1 MNHDN
6 LIKMANQIG
15 TFFESMPDR
24 EAATRDVAN
33 HIRATWEPRMVDA
46 LRQRIEGNDGGEVL
60 EIVRR
65 ALQVHLPPKPSG
77 PL

>member
-46 LRQRIEGNDGGEVL
+46 LRQRIEGQDGGEVL

-65 ALQVHLPPKPSG
+65 ALQLHLQPKAPDIK
-77 PL
+77 

>member
-24 EAATRDVAN
+24 EAAIRDVAS
-33 HIRATWEPRMVDA
+33 HIQLTWEPRMVDA
-46 LRQRIEGNDGGEVL
+46 LRQRIEGQDGGEVL
-60 EIVRR
+60 EIVRQ
-65 ALQVHLPPKPSG
+65 ALQIHLRPKSPDAV
-77 PL
+77 